1 MTQIYAFFQLLSGIL
16 TFISGYCVQVMVTL
30 HTFQSILQ
38 PFLFGL
44 CIWESPLNYDSKTNY
59 QKIILTVALRIL
71 ILIDFVRTYGYL
83 PSTMGQYPQNTNST
97 ERQSSLVSPQ
107 EKMYISQFCWLG
119 SLFLCCS
126 F

>member
-1 MTQIYAFFQLLSGIL
+1 MNDSDLCFFSAFEWDSHIYKWILCSSHGHTAYFSIHSSAFSFWSLYMG
-16 TFISGYCVQVMVTL
+16 
-30 HTFQSILQ
+30 
-38 PFLFGL
+38 
-44 CIWESPLNYDSKTNY
+44 NYDSKTNY